1 MIKNIKTE
9 YIAAAVLFIVY
20 ACFVWSLPIDIYR
33 SITAFIAGWQ
43 VGAWIYKASIWIADK
58 YDNR

>member
-9 YIAAAVLFIVY
+9 YIATFVLFAVYLIIVS
-20 ACFVWSLPIDIYR
+20 VMPIDAFR
-33 SITAFIAGWQ
+33 LLASFIAGWQ